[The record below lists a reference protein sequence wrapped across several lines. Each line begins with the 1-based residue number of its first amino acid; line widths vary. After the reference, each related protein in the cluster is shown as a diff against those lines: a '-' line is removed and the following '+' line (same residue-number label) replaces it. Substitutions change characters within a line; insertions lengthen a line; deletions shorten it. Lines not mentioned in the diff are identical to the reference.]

1 MPFLRV
7 TCVTSIDSTAQARG
21 IGRSS
26 PASDCLMLSR
36 LCFTS
41 SDVLIRCNACT
52 VLLVNKRL
60 HATLLSLSLH
70 PRLHCFGL
78 TSVGFGDYERG
89 RGKSGEGGGWS
100 VVGLFFF
107 LSLLSVIHLF

>member
-1 MPFLRV
+1 
-7 TCVTSIDSTAQARG
+7 
-21 IGRSS
+21 
-26 PASDCLMLSR
+26 MLSR

-107 LSLLSVIHLF
+107 LSSSFGYSFVLNRQLGVVLQKR